1 MNGNWTL
8 DSNKILDI
16 LLDVIMILLPHEET
30 ALFLDCVVKALQRKH
45 QGRKADHS
53 QKGTCAGGKKKK
65 PSIAPVAMNDQNLG
79 THRSRVSVSL

>member
-8 DSNKILDI
+8 DINKILDI
-16 LLDVIMILLPHEET
+16 LLGVMILSPHEET

-53 QKGTCAGGKKKK
+53 QKGTCAGKTNKQTK
-65 PSIAPVAMNDQNLG
+65 P
-79 THRSRVSVSL
+79 H